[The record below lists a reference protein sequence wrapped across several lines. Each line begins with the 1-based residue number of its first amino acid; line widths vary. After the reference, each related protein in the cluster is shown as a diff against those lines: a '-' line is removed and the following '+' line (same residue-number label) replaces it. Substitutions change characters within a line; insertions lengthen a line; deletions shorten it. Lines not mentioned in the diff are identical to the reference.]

1 MDNKN
6 YMNKQQAKALKI
18 YLILND
24 MTVSEFA
31 KRLGVSQ
38 SFLSFVIN
46 GKKAITTNLIK
57 KFRENG
63 FELW

>member
-1 MDNKN
+1 MNNKS
-6 YMNKQQAKALKI
+6 YMNTQQAKALKI

-31 KRLGVSQ
+31 KKLGVSQ

-46 GKKAITTNLIK
+46 GKKALTTNLIK

-63 FELW
+63 FELL

>member
-1 MDNKN
+1 MNNKS
-6 YMNKQQAKALKI
+6 YMNTQQAKALKI

-31 KRLGVSQ
+31 KKLGVSQ

-46 GKKAITTNLIK
+46 GKKKLTDNLIK